1 MSIIDEKCVTE
12 CNCCHKKTP
21 RSYESAK
28 KLENRI
34 NRIIGQLTGIK
45 RMLDENRYCGD
56 ILIQISAVESALK
69 NLGYLILDEHLK
81 TCVTE
86 KILDGDEAI
95 MNETLELIK
104 KLNG

>member
-1 MSIIDEKCVTE
+1 MTTTDKKDMPE
-12 CNCCHKKTP
+12 CSCCQKKTP
-21 RSYESAK
+21 RSESSAK

-34 NRIIGQLTGIK
+34 NRIIGQLTGVR
-45 RMLDENRYCGD
+45 RMINENRYCGD

-81 TCVTE
+81 TCVAE
-86 KILDGDEAI
+86 KVIDGDAEI
-95 MNETLELIK
+95 MDETLELIK